1 MANSKSKEVKAL
13 ETSETAAPEYVE
25 ALAKLEERPDIE
37 TRESIA
43 AREGRSS
50 VVAEAPVRVIEGDKA
65 ADEAQ
70 AKANETRLDRADAGT
85 VNGEATI
92 VGNVG
97 R

>member
-1 MANSKSKEVKAL
+1 VKAL
-13 ETSETAAPEYVE
+13 ETSATKAPDYVE
-25 ALAKLEERPDIE
+25 ALAEHEKRPDIE

-43 AREGRSS
+43 AREGRAFA
-50 VVAEAPVRVIEGDKA
+50 VAEAPVRVVEGDRA

-70 AKANETRLDRADAGT
+70 AKANEARLDRADAGT
-85 VNGEATI
+85 ENGEATI